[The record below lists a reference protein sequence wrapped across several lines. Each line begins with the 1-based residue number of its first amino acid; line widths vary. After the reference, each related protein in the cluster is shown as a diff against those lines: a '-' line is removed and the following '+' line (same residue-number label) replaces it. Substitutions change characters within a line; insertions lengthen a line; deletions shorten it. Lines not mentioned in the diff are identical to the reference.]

1 MDFRWWDET
10 HATLWRIAGS
20 AELLSV
26 RDNARQTA
34 RERLAPLLDQADPS
48 HKWTEEKARV
58 LRALDAQGMTGIL
71 ASARSGPT
79 LQLALTV
86 WELAS
91 VDAGVATCSLSGS
104 LAQMPIR
111 DFGTEPQRDRY
122 LGRAELRHGAL
133 CLTEPIPGAGS
144 DAIFLSGRMSLAG
157 VGADGETLLEIHKRG
172 RFISHMDF
180 AEFVVAAV
188 EGDGKG
194 VCGSGLVILEP
205 ADMGEFERGAP
216 VRKLGHRFSS
226 TTNPVFRLTVPAS
239 RIVGG
244 YTMEKDAIVPRFSHR
259 VLLEPV
265 LRRMRALLALMTAA
279 KALST
284 VQEWFAS
291 TAQKSKNAA
300 FRLSMADLWAAGEA
314 AASLGF
320 FAACLS
326 DKLDEA
332 EHPSSA
338 GAKLAALFSPA
349 AKLFSSSR
357 IPECLQRVAAWN
369 EHGAQET
376 NDLHSRLVDAQI
388 EDMYMGPAALQRRL
402 VSAAM
407 IDAHFLAEFHKWTG
421 EIDELAARAPRA
433 GMRGLAEG
441 MRLWQWTLEQLRQ
454 QVDARGVQLFCDAR
468 QGVTFAM
475 AEALCELLAARSLA
489 LDVLEL
495 DRSPQG
501 RELAALF
508 GDLSILAAGR
518 AAAHTAQTCA
528 DLFGGY
534 AERFPISAAARGAF
548 ARQRASLYASL
559 QGTMDA
565 RERIAEFLRQAPVQ
579 NH

>member
-10 HATLWRIAGS
+10 HATLWRIAES
-20 AELLSV
+20 AELLAA
-26 RDNARQTA
+26 RNNARQTA
-34 RERLAPLLDQADPS
+34 REKLTPLLDQANPS
-48 HKWTEEKARV
+48 HKWTEEKARA
-58 LRALDAQGMTGIL
+58 LRAVDAQGMTRIL
-71 ASARSGPT
+71 APAHDGLTQR
-79 LQLALTV
+79 LALTV

-104 LAQMPIR
+104 LAQMPIC

-122 LGRAELRHGAL
+122 LGSAELRHGAL
-133 CLTEPIPGAGS
+133 CLTEPLPGAG
-144 DAIFLSGRMSLAG
+144 AEATFLSGRMSLAG
-157 VGADGETLLEIHKRG
+157 AGADGEALLEIHKRG

-194 VCGSGLVILEP
+194 VRGSGLVILEP
-205 ADMGEFERGAP
+205 GDAGEFERGAP
-216 VRKLGHRFSS
+216 VRKLGHRFAS
-226 TTNPVFRLTVPAS
+226 TTNPVFHLTVPAS

-244 YTMEKDAIVPRFSHR
+244 YTMEKGAIVPRFSHR
-259 VLLEPV
+259 VLLEPA

-291 TAQKSKNAA
+291 TVQKSHDAE
-300 FRLSMADLWAAGEA
+300 FRLSMADLWATGEA

-320 FAACLS
+320 LAARLS

-332 EHPSSA
+332 EHPSGSDA
-338 GAKLAALFSPA
+338 NLAALFSPA
-349 AKLFSSSR
+349 AKLFSSSH
-357 IPECLQRVAAWN
+357 IPKCLQQVAAWDECGN
-369 EHGAQET
+369 AG
-376 NDLHSRLVDAQI
+376 DLHSRLVDAQI

-402 VSAAM
+402 VSVAM
-407 IDAHFLAEFHKWTG
+407 ADAHFLSEFQGWTL
-421 EIDELAARAPRA
+421 EMDSLATRAPRA
-433 GMRGLAEG
+433 GMRSLAEG

-454 QVDARGVQLFCDAR
+454 QVDARGVRLFCDAR

-495 DRSPQG
+495 DRNPQG
-501 RELAALF
+501 REFAALF

-518 AAAHTAQTCA
+518 SAAHASQICSE
-528 DLFGGY
+528 LLCGY
-534 AERFPISAAARGAF
+534 AERFPISATARDAF

-565 RERIAEFLRQAPVQ
+565 RERIAEFLRQAPFQ
-579 NH
+579 KH

>member
-10 HATLWRIAGS
+10 HAILWRIAES

-26 RDNARQTA
+26 RDNAQQTA
-34 RERLAPLLDQADPS
+34 RDKLTPLLDKARPS
-48 HKWTEEKARV
+48 HKWTEEKALV
-58 LRALDAQGMTGIL
+58 LRALDAEGMTGIL
-71 ASARSGPT
+71 ASAHNGLTQR
-79 LQLALTV
+79 LALTI

-91 VDAGVATCSLSGS
+91 MDAGVATCSLSGS

-111 DFGTEPQRDRY
+111 DFGTGPQRDRY

-157 VGADGETLLEIHKRG
+157 AGANGEVLLEVHKRG

-194 VCGSGLVILEP
+194 VRGSGLVILEP
-205 ADMGEFERGAP
+205 GDAGEFERGAP
-216 VRKLGHRFSS
+216 VRKLGHRFAS
-226 TTNPVFRLTVPAS
+226 TTNPIFRLKVPAS

-244 YTMEKDAIVPRFSHR
+244 YTMEEGAIVPRFSYR
-259 VLLEPV
+259 ALLEPA

-291 TAQKSKNAA
+291 TVQKSQDAE
-300 FRLSMADLWAAGEA
+300 FRLSMADLWATGEA

-320 FAACLS
+320 LAARFS
-326 DKLDEA
+326 DKLDVA
-332 EHPSSA
+332 EHRFNA
-338 GAKLAALFSPA
+338 DVKLAALLSPA
-349 AKLFSSSR
+349 AKLFSSSS
-357 IPECLQRVAAWN
+357 IPKCLQQMAAWD
-369 EHGAQET
+369 EYSAQNA
-376 NDLHSRLVDAQI
+376 NDLHTRLVDAQI

-402 VSAAM
+402 ISAAM
-407 IDAHFLAEFHKWTG
+407 TDTHFLAEFQKWTG
-421 EIDELAARAPRA
+421 EIDALASRVSRT
-433 GMRGLAEG
+433 GMRSLAEG

-454 QVDARGVQLFCDAR
+454 QVDARGVRLFCDAR

-475 AEALCELLAARSLA
+475 AEVLCRLLAARSLA
-489 LDVLEL
+489 LDVLEM
-495 DRSPQG
+495 DRNPPG
-501 RELAALF
+501 REFAALF

-518 AAAHTAQTCA
+518 SAAHASQTCTEV
-528 DLFGGY
+528 FGGY
-534 AERFPISAAARGAF
+534 AERFPISAAARGIF
-548 ARQRASLYASL
+548 ARQRASVCASL
-559 QGTMDA
+559 RGTMDA
-565 RERIAEFLRQAPVQ
+565 RERIAEFLRQAPARK
-579 NH
+579 H